1 VHDQVKGVF
10 RSAGYMS
17 TCLVENVRKPGLT
30 MVLKCDPKVDA
41 LLQEYR
47 MCQRVSDIP
56 GTVRVREWIYLTQKS
71 DVCVSE
77 RACAY
82 LFWSE
87 RFRLHVQAQL
97 DIRCGG
103 IVMEYHKGISGY
115 LPWAPIGTVAAQHD
129 HTHFFTYFKQLL
141 EVCAKSVKLF

>member
-1 VHDQVKGVF
+1 MHDQVKGVF

-82 LFWSE
+82 LFWSVTVTFSSACSGTT
-87 RFRLHVQAQL
+87 RHPMRGHCYGVPQGNFWISALGA
-97 DIRCGG
+97 DWNRCC
-103 IVMEYHKGISGY
+103 
-115 LPWAPIGTVAAQHD
+115 AA
-129 HTHFFTYFKQLL
+129 
-141 EVCAKSVKLF
+141 